1 MAVARIITL
10 TGETNF
16 GSQDVSN
23 IKDATI
29 EGNLT
34 VKGTTTSFESS
45 NTVITD
51 KLIELGNGTTGTPS
65 GDAGVVVERG
75 SSDNAGLIWDE
86 SADAW
91 VVCTTSATG
100 ASSGDL
106 TITPA
111 SLNAGGVTVSGDA
124 VFDNSVNAGKD
135 MTWDESND
143 SLILNDDVQLNCGS
157 DRDLRLYHTGT
168 HAYMNIVTGDLN
180 IRTNSSESAIVCT
193 ANAGVATYYDNSKK
207 TETTST
213 GLTVE
218 GTLDADNVTIGGA
231 QGSDGQVLTSTGSGV
246 AWEDA
251 SGGGGYTVEA
261 KDGNFTAAADYYY
274 IIDSLTNT
282 AAITV
287 TLPNAGAT
295 ASGTSI
301 GFKARHGASYAVTLN
316 RGAGGSIDGAASN
329 LVLQNDMAAIE
340 LICDGTDW
348 WIKS

>member
-45 NTVITD
+45 NTVIVD

-106 TITPA
+106 TTTPA

-180 IRTNSSESAIVCT
+180 IRTNSSESAIICT

-251 SGGGGYTVEA
+251 SGGGGGYTVEA
-261 KDGNFTAAADYYY
+261 KSAGFTAAADYYY
-274 IIDSLTNT
+274 VIDSSSGTI
-282 AAITV
+282 AVA
-287 TLPNAGAT
+287 LPNAGAT
-295 ASGTSI
+295 ASGKTI
-301 GFKARHGASYAVTLN
+301 GFKARHGATNAVTLN
-316 RGAGGSIDGAASN
+316 RAAGGNIDGIASN
-329 LVLQNDMAAIE
+329 FVMSTDMAAVE